1 MRTKCM
7 ANSTRAYRYSSQGK
21 ILRLHCA
28 RDVGAE
34 KDIGTSQN
42 DEKSKR
48 IHLIISYSGKR

>member
-1 MRTKCM
+1 M

-21 ILRLHCA
+21 NLRLRCA

-34 KDIGTSQN
+34 KDIATSQN
-42 DEKSKR
+42 DKKSKR